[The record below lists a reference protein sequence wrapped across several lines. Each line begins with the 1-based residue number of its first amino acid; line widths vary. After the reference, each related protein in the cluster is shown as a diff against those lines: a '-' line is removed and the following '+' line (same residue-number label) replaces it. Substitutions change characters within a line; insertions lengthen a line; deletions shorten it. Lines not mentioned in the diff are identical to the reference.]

1 MATLLTIF
9 IWFSLAGT
17 KVEFYIFSPSANAA
31 WVEELAGAC
40 TTNQDGYCE
49 MRVRAQAWPD
59 GLVRG
64 ELRWG
69 DGQIRPVIA
78 PATARLEID
87 LRSDPG
93 GDLRYDSLPTT
104 QAPPIQRKYPIQGVL
119 MLFFALLFLAIS
131 LAIYRAGRTR

>member
-1 MATLLTIF
+1 
-9 IWFSLAGT
+9 
-17 KVEFYIFSPSANAA
+17 
-31 WVEELAGAC
+31 
-40 TTNQDGYCE
+40 
-49 MRVRAQAWPD
+49 
-59 GLVRG
+59 VRG

-93 GDLRYDSLPTT
+93 GDLRYDSLPAT

-119 MLFFALLFLAIS
+119 LLFFALFFLAIS
-131 LAIYRAGRTR
+131 LAIYRAERTRG